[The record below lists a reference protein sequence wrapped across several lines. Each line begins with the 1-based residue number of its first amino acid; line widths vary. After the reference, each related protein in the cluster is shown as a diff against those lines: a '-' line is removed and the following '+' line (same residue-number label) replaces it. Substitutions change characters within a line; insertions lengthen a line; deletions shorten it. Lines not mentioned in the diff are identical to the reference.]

1 MTFMASRLYDD
12 DPLTPEER
20 TAFEEDLISFSDR
33 ELDLLGDIRGLN
45 VLYAGGAALLWL
57 EGLSQRIGDGGSLTA
72 IETDADLVEQ
82 AQESLE
88 DTQLSAPVSLVVGDM
103 FELPFASGV
112 FDLVYSAGLFHEL
125 DVREK
130 PAEDVL
136 VALAR
141 VVRSGGQVAAS
152 DWVDTSEKPSP
163 VDLEWERMEA
173 EAEYE
178 VSGTLLYGIGPPGR
192 LIRIHERVFGDIRW
206 RVSSPY
212 PLRHLDKVM
221 LSESDD
227 EPAEYA
233 ALSGDTRLRL
243 LTRRAAL
250 KERIR
255 REGYSRA
262 ATLYVEGRVKENPPN
277 G

>member
-1 MTFMASRLYDD
+1 MTFMTDGLYDD

-20 TAFEEDLISFSDR
+20 EAFEEDLISFSDR
-33 ELDLLGDIRGLN
+33 ELGLLGDIHNLN
-45 VLYAGGAALLWL
+45 VLYAGGATPLWL

-72 IETDADLVEQ
+72 IEADVDLVEQ
-82 AQESLE
+82 ARESLE
-88 DTQLSAPVSLVVGDM
+88 DAGLSTPVSLVVGNV
-103 FELPFASGV
+103 FEPPFASGA

-136 VALAR
+136 AALAR
-141 VVRSGGQVAAS
+141 VIRPGGRVATS
-152 DWVDTSEKPSP
+152 DWVDMHEEPSP
-163 VDLEWERMEA
+163 ADLEWERMEA
-173 EAEYE
+173 EAECE
-178 VSGTLLYGIGPPGR
+178 ISGMRLHGIGSPER
-192 LIRIHERVFGDIRW
+192 LIRLHEKFLRDTRW

-212 PLRHLDKVM
+212 PLRHLDKLM
-221 LSESDD
+221 LSEPD
-227 EPAEYA
+227 EPTEYA
-233 ALSGDTRLRL
+233 SLSGDTRRKL

-255 REGYSRA
+255 REGYGRP
-262 ATLYVEGRVKENPPN
+262 ATLYVEGWKNPPN

>member
-1 MTFMASRLYDD
+1 MTFMTGRLYKG

-20 TAFEEDLISFSDR
+20 EEFEADLISFCDR
-33 ELDLLGDIRGLN
+33 ELDLLGDICSLN
-45 VLYAGGAALLWL
+45 VLYAGGAAPLWL
-57 EGLSQRIGDGGSLTA
+57 EGLSERIGDGGSLTA
-72 IETDADLVEQ
+72 IETDTDLVEQ
-82 AQESLE
+82 ARESLE
-88 DTQLSAPVSLVVGDM
+88 DADLCAPVSLVVGDV
-103 FELPFASGV
+103 FESPFASGA
-112 FDLVYSAGLFHEL
+112 FDLVYLAGLFHEL

-130 PAEDVL
+130 PAENVL
-136 VALAR
+136 AALAR
-141 VVRSGGQVAAS
+141 VVRSGGRVATS
-152 DWVDTSEKPSP
+152 DWVDMGEEPSP
-163 VDLEWERMEA
+163 LDLEWERMEA
-173 EAEYE
+173 EAASEID
-178 VSGTLLYGIGPPGR
+178 GTRLYGIGSPGR
-192 LIRIHERVFGDIRW
+192 LIRIHEGVLGDIRW

>member
-1 MTFMASRLYDD
+1 M
-12 DPLTPEER
+12 
-20 TAFEEDLISFSDR
+20 
-33 ELDLLGDIRGLN
+33 
-45 VLYAGGAALLWL
+45 
-57 EGLSQRIGDGGSLTA
+57 
-72 IETDADLVEQ
+72 
-82 AQESLE
+82 
-88 DTQLSAPVSLVVGDM
+88 
-103 FELPFASGV
+103 
-112 FDLVYSAGLFHEL
+112 
-125 DVREK
+125 
-130 PAEDVL
+130 
-136 VALAR
+136 
-141 VVRSGGQVAAS
+141 
-152 DWVDTSEKPSP
+152 
-163 VDLEWERMEA
+163 DLEWERMEA
-173 EAEYE
+173 EAASEID
-178 VSGTLLYGIGPPGR
+178 GTRLYGIGSPGR
-192 LIRIHERVFGDIRW
+192 LIRIHEGVLGDIRW